1 MYSIDL
7 KNIAIKLYYKYNNFR
22 EVADL
27 LEIGKSTIHRW
38 IHNKNN
44 KTINNKNK
52 LDVNFFDKL
61 TIFVKNLI
69 DSDKFITIKKIR
81 ININNK
87 FNKLFS
93 ISFIHT
99 IIRKKLKYS
108 FKKINNKLF
117 SGSFDKL
124 HKKRLEFISKI
135 KNIDKNKI
143 ICIDETYIHSNFSK
157 NYGWNKIGE
166 RLVHYKKSN
175 PIKYSIIAAI
185 SNKTIVKYNI
195 SKQNIN
201 SNSFKKFIYEL
212 NLSFNNHYFL
222 MDNVSFHH
230 SKIIKNIFAN
240 SSNQLLFIPPY
251 SPDFNP
257 IEMVFSQFKSNI
269 KYLNNDDFA
278 HMISES
284 FSIISSINLN
294 NFYKY
299 SFETYLKTIEQ
310 YKI

>member
-27 LEIGKSTIHRW
+27 LEIGKSTIHLW

-124 HKKRLEFISKI
+124 HKKRL
-135 KNIDKNKI
+135 
-143 ICIDETYIHSNFSK
+143 
-157 NYGWNKIGE
+157 
-166 RLVHYKKSN
+166 
-175 PIKYSIIAAI
+175 
-185 SNKTIVKYNI
+185 
-195 SKQNIN
+195 
-201 SNSFKKFIYEL
+201 
-212 NLSFNNHYFL
+212 
-222 MDNVSFHH
+222 
-230 SKIIKNIFAN
+230 
-240 SSNQLLFIPPY
+240 
-251 SPDFNP
+251 
-257 IEMVFSQFKSNI
+257 
-269 KYLNNDDFA
+269 
-278 HMISES
+278 
-284 FSIISSINLN
+284 
-294 NFYKY
+294 
-299 SFETYLKTIEQ
+299 
-310 YKI
+310 